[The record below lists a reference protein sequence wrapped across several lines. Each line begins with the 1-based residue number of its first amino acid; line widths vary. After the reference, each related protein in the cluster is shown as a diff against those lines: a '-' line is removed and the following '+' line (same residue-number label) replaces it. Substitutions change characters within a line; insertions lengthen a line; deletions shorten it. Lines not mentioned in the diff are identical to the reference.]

1 MGSGRLTLS
10 GCLGNPYG
18 LRGPLVQMSMDV
30 EAAGHEVEWTWA
42 SVSSHIVEII
52 RGLMQ
57 AETVFKTLCGVAE
70 TTSDHVQNATSHK
83 TWHTQWGRCVGDMLA
98 QYRKTWEDESLSK
111 PLSKLFLVEW
121 DTPLPRSK
129 GVCFLD
135 VFLDENWEIAPKSR
149 DRNCSLKLNYHFLHE
164 QAAARDPSIDMEDY
178 RRRLR
183 SFLESLYYES
193 AHGFEIK
200 LCFLHAAFKRVCTS
214 KMIFQIGRGGD
225 GKGMEAILDR
235 ALVGDLASST
245 LDCGLCSVLSGS
257 QSGSVTIA

>member
-1 MGSGRLTLS
+1 MSNKQKLMLPMLIDGDNWRAHCRQAFHYKDGAWVSGRLTLS

-42 SVSSHIVEII
+42 SVSSHIVEINSWSSCK
-52 RGLMQ
+52 RR
-57 AETVFKTLCGVAE
+57 TVFKTLCGVAE

-193 AHGFEIK
+193 AHGFRDQAV
-200 LCFLHAAFKRVCTS
+200 LPSCCFQA
-214 KMIFQIGRGGD
+214 
-225 GKGMEAILDR
+225 
-235 ALVGDLASST
+235 
-245 LDCGLCSVLSGS
+245 GS
-257 QSGSVTIA
+257 ARLR